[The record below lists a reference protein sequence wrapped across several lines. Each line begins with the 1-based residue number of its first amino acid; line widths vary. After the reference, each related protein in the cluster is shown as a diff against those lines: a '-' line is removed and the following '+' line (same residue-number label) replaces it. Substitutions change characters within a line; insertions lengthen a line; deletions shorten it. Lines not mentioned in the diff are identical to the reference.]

1 MISQNTHIS
10 VGEVGRAGKAK
21 KSQWL
26 VEEYSEHRK
35 KGDIRKHSLERQNF
49 KSRSHLLHIVTLPL
63 PAVWPSARDLSDP
76 PSSHLRSVMTR

>member
-1 MISQNTHIS
+1 MLDTQQGLLDLPKQGLIS

-21 KSQWL
+21 TSQWL

-49 KSRSHLLHIVTLPL
+49 KSRSHLFHI
-63 PAVWPSARDLSDP
+63 
-76 PSSHLRSVMTR
+76 